1 MRNHHYGKAKLM
13 LNINCNTFKVSKI
26 VLNWCLYVNYHL
38 MKHNYN
44 EYKYVLSRDLVWSL

>member
-1 MRNHHYGKAKLM
+1 M